1 MSVSFFS
8 VSVDCGDAG
17 KLADFW
23 SRVLDRSVDDG
34 GSPDF
39 ASIGMNGDG
48 AGQPVWMFH
57 RVPEGK
63 QVKNRVHI
71 DFITGGLQEEVER
84 LLGLGATH
92 VRDVDEG
99 GYQWATLT
107 DLEGNE
113 FDVVAAPQ

>member
-1 MSVSFFS
+1 MSLSFFS
-8 VSVDCGDAG
+8 VSIDCADAG

-23 SRVLDRSVDDG
+23 SRALDRTADEG

-63 QVKNRVHI
+63 QVKNRVHV
-71 DFITGGLQEEVER
+71 DFISGGLQEEVER
-84 LLGLGATH
+84 LLALGAKH

-107 DLEGNE
+107 DPEDNE

>member
-1 MSVSFFS
+1 MSVTFFS
-8 VSVDCGDAG
+8 VSIDCADAG

-23 SRVLDRSVDDG
+23 SRVLDRSVDE
-34 GSPDF
+34 GSGQDF
-39 ASIGMNGDG
+39 ATIGMSGDG

-63 QVKNRVHI
+63 QVKNRVHV
-71 DFITGGLQEEVER
+71 DFITGALEQEVER
-84 LLGLGATH
+84 LLALGATH

-99 GYQWATLT
+99 GYRWATLK
-107 DLEGNE
+107 DPEGNE